1 MADINTKFMIGIG
14 ASVVALRTRWT
25 AISVV
30 ALAIFAVQA
39 SPARVYAQSR
49 TWASNGST
57 QSGTSVWSGTSNWI
71 GGVVPNAP
79 DVTATFTNT
88 TLTYAGLTGNTTIGN
103 LTRSAGSNSS
113 STRLVITGTDTGLA
127 NQGSSIYE
135 LTFATTTGTAPAIT
149 AVGRTDVVVRISGSQ
164 GFTKAGTGDLYL
176 WGLNTYTGT
185 TTISAGKLR
194 PQGSNLGTTADGT
207 VVLPAGTLLLD
218 NGVTI
223 TGEPL
228 FISGTGNFGGSLR
241 ANATSEYAGPITA
254 TGSANITAN
263 AGATLTLS
271 GLINPNS
278 YQLNLGD
285 GGNYLVSGGFV
296 GTSGTVSFTGPGAIT
311 LSGSSSFTR
320 TTSFV
325 NSTGLVTMTGYM
337 AGLMDFSPGGARTLA
352 GTGTFNGGLRMTG
365 LNATLAPGA
374 SDALTD
380 YGTITTTTLNLI
392 DGIVKLGIQDATTYD
407 RLVMTAGSGGLTL
420 AGANKPQLT
429 LDFANTIT
437 SGTLDLF
444 SFTDLSG
451 TFQGVTST
459 GMYAGT
465 WANSGGT
472 NLMWSLDTVG
482 ALGSISATTTR
493 MLFTEATGDLTFA
506 PLPVNISGTTVTFA
520 NGGTVAN
527 PLLISTGSAQVATTF
542 LGSTTFSGTVA
553 VGGAVD
559 LSAVAGG
566 TAAFTGVIS
575 GGGAVAK
582 SGLGT
587 VTLTAANTY
596 AGNTAVNLGVLE
608 LGSGGAL
615 STSSAIAL
623 SSGATLRVNRADS
636 VTQGTDFSTAA
647 ITGAGG
653 FTQAGAGTTTLN
665 AANSYAGTTLVNAGK
680 LLING
685 DQSSATGAVTVAAG
699 ATLGGSG
706 TVGGNTTITGIH
718 SPGNSPGIQTFNGNL
733 TYETG
738 AVVNWELIANSTG
751 SAGTDYDQ
759 IVLPTTGNLTFNGS
773 TTLAL
778 SFNGAGSAVDWS
790 NTFWN
795 VNRSWTVYDLSSGV
809 VSNAGSL
816 VIGGSLLDS
825 IGNSL
830 SPSGR
835 GYFNTSV
842 SGQDV
847 MLNFVA
853 VPEPSTI
860 VLFGGSVAAA
870 CLMRRRR
877 RETPDGTR
885 NQPIHPSVAWSDK

>member
-14 ASVVALRTRWT
+14 ARHVPLRTRWT
-25 AISVV
+25 AISVA
-30 ALAIFAVQA
+30 ALAIFVVQA
-39 SPARVYAQSR
+39 NPARVFAQTNG
-49 TWASNGST
+49 TWT
-57 QSGTSVWSGTSNWI
+57 SGTGAWSNSAKWSGNFI
-71 GGVVPNAP
+71 AGGTNA
-79 DVTATFTNT
+79 TATFTT
-88 TLTYAGLTGNTTIGN
+88 SGGTATLT
-103 LTRSAGSNSS
+103 
-113 STRLVITGTDTGLA
+113 
-127 NQGSSIYE
+127 SSIVLGNITTQAVGTSPRTRINATTAEE
-135 LTFATTTGTAPAIT
+135 LRFATTTGTAPTVTAAGRAEIAAIIT
-149 AVGRTDVVVRISGSQ
+149 GTQ
-164 GFTKAGTGDLYL
+164 GYTKAGTGDLYL
-176 WGLNTYTGT
+176 WAPNTYTGV
-185 TTISAGKLR
+185 TTISAGRIRL
-194 PQGSNLGTTADGT
+194 QASTSGSGLGAADAGNGT
-207 VVLPAGTLLLD
+207 VVQSAGTLMLD
-218 NGVTI
+218 GAVTV
-223 TGEPL
+223 GAEPL
-228 FISGTGNFGGSLR
+228 TISGTGTANQGSLR
-241 ANATSEYAGPITA
+241 QQSGDGTFAGPITL

-263 AGATLTLS
+263 TGATLTLS
-271 GLINPNS
+271 GLIDPNS
-278 YQLNLGD
+278 YQLSIGD
-285 GGNYLVSGGFV
+285 GGNHIISGGFV
-296 GTSGTVSFTGPGAIT
+296 GTSGAVNFGGTGAIT
-311 LSGSSSFTR
+311 LSGSSSFTG
-320 TTSFV
+320 TTSV
-325 NSTGLVTMTGYM
+325 GNATGLVTMTGYM

-352 GTGTFNGGLRMTG
+352 GTGTFNGSLSMGQ
-365 LNATLAPGA
+365 NATLAPGA
-374 SDALTD
+374 SDASTD
-380 YGTITTTTLNLI
+380 YGTLTTTTLNLI
-392 DGIVKLGIQDATTYD
+392 NGTVALGIQDATTYD
-407 RLVMTAGSGGLTL
+407 RLVMTAGSGDLTL
-420 AGANKPQLT
+420 AGVNKPQLT
-429 LDFANTIT
+429 LDFANTVT

-444 SFTDLSG
+444 SFTGLSG

-459 GMYAGT
+459 GVYVGA

-472 NLMWSLDTVG
+472 WSLDTSG
-482 ALGSISATTTR
+482 TLGSISATTTR

-506 PLPVNISGTTVTFA
+506 PLPVNISGTTVTFS

-527 PLLISTGSAQVATTF
+527 PLLISTGSAQVATSF
-542 LGSTTFSGTVA
+542 LGSTIFSGTVA

-575 GGGAVAK
+575 GDGSVAK

-636 VTQGTDFSTAA
+636 VTQGTDFSTDA

-653 FTQAGAGTTTLN
+653 FTQAGVGTTTLT
-665 AANSYAGTTLVNAGK
+665 AANSYTGATNVDVGK

-685 DQSSATGAVTVAAG
+685 NQATATGAVTVASS

-706 TVGGNTTITGIH
+706 TVGGNTTIAGIH
-718 SPGNSPGIQTFNGNL
+718 SPGNSPGIQTFNGDL
-733 TYETG
+733 TYQAG

-759 IVLPTTGNLTFNGS
+759 ILLPTTGNLSFSGS

-790 NTFWN
+790 NAFWN
-795 VNRSWTVYDLSSGV
+795 VNRSWMVYDLSSGA

-825 IGNSL
+825 VGNTL
-830 SPSGR
+830 SPTGR

-860 VLFGGSVAAA
+860 VLFGGSVAVA
-870 CLMRRRR
+870 CLMRCRRR
-877 RETPDGTR
+877 GNPAGTR
-885 NQPIHPSVAWSDK
+885 SHPVHPSVAWSEK